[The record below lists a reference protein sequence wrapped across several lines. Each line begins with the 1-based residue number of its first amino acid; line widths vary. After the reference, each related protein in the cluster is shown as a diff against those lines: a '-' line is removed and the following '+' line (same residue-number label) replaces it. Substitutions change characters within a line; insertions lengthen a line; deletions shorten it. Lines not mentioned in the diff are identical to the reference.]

1 MSAHIEPI
9 IVSLKCSK
17 AREFSVETPVVD
29 FDSIVVSSKS
39 DTLVE
44 AASSSS
50 SHFKLPI
57 ERLDMLVEVALD
69 GQTFGAH
76 CSTCFTYYGTPQ
88 VTEIKAPQYDA
99 YNVPAA
105 AAGMDV
111 SIFGRSFFDT
121 GLVKVVLR
129 SSVALLRHVKTH
141 IIDAVCMRGVVEFV
155 MPILHLFHT
164 ACEVSPGQVTP
175 HSHKGCKHR
184 LLLEVSL
191 NGGLNKTSNSMH
203 LDYLF
208 TC

>member
-17 AREFSVETPVVD
+17 AREFSFETPVVD

-76 CSTCFTYYGTPQ
+76 CST
-88 VTEIKAPQYDA
+88 
-99 YNVPAA
+99 
-105 AAGMDV
+105 
-111 SIFGRSFFDT
+111 
-121 GLVKVVLR
+121 
-129 SSVALLRHVKTH
+129 
-141 IIDAVCMRGVVEFV
+141 
-155 MPILHLFHT
+155 
-164 ACEVSPGQVTP
+164 
-175 HSHKGCKHR
+175 
-184 LLLEVSL
+184 
-191 NGGLNKTSNSMH
+191 
-203 LDYLF
+203 
-208 TC
+208 